1 MGVLALVDIFNEIYE
16 VIQDAETVAKAFNI
30 QPFDIYFLGGSAC
43 ILGKYTIRATKDI
56 DFIDIGYSA
65 NLGKVFAMFKD
76 YDMLEYESTLLSPK
90 FKERAIKINDF
101 EYLNVYVLSKEDIIV
116 SKIIRL
122 EQKDI
127 EDIDA
132 MIESSDKRLILKI
145 IDEVI
150 SRNDLFDSKRQGFI
164 ANVSKFKELYNV

>member
-1 MGVLALVDIFNEIYE
+1 MLALADIYSEIYE
-16 VIQDAETVAKAFNI
+16 IIKDAETVAKAFNI

-43 ILGKYTIRATKDI
+43 ILGKYTTRATKDI

-90 FKERAIKINDF
+90 FKERAMKINDF

-127 EDIDA
+127 EDINI
-132 MIESSDKRLILKI
+132 MIENSDKHLILSI

-150 SRNDLFDSKRQGFI
+150 SRNDLFDSKKQAFI
-164 ANVSKFKELYNV
+164 ANISKFKELYNV